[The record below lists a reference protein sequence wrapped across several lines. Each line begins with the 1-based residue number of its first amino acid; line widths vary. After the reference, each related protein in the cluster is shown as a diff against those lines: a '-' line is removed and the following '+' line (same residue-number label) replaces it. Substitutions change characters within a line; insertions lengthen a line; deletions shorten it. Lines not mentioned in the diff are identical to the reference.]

1 MSRNPFTISFGKK
14 PMQYISRLS
23 QTNEILDNFRAEDSS
38 NQIYVISG
46 IRGIGKTVMMT
57 NIAHILEEDPD
68 WVVAELNP
76 MRDIL
81 QSLVAKLYALP
92 NMHTCFL
99 KAKLDF
105 SAFGLGASVE
115 SATPVTDIEQA
126 LELML
131 AQLKK
136 EKKRLLITIDEVT
149 NSEYIRTFTSSFQI
163 LLRRDYPIY
172 LLMTGLYEN
181 IHNLQ
186 NEKTLTFLYRAPKI
200 MLEPL
205 NYTAIRKCY
214 MDIFCL
220 KVEEAEQMAT
230 LTKGYSFAFQVLGY
244 LYWNHRDTKTIEDI
258 LAEYDQYLEEYVYSK
273 IWSELS
279 ALDQKIL
286 IEMALSGETKVKD
299 IREASGMKS
308 EVFSVYRDRLKRRGI
323 VDANCYGYLSF
334 VLPRFE
340 DFVKIHHI

>member
-1 MSRNPFTISFGKK
+1 
-14 PMQYISRLS
+14 
-23 QTNEILDNFRAEDSS
+23 
-38 NQIYVISG
+38 
-46 IRGIGKTVMMT
+46 
-57 NIAHILEEDPD
+57 
-68 WVVAELNP
+68 
-76 MRDIL
+76 
-81 QSLVAKLYALP
+81 
-92 NMHTCFL
+92 
-99 KAKLDF
+99 
-105 SAFGLGASVE
+105 
-115 SATPVTDIEQA
+115 
-126 LELML
+126 
-131 AQLKK
+131 
-136 EKKRLLITIDEVT
+136 
-149 NSEYIRTFTSSFQI
+149 
-163 LLRRDYPIY
+163 
-172 LLMTGLYEN
+172 
-181 IHNLQ
+181 
-186 NEKTLTFLYRAPKI
+186 
-200 MLEPL
+200 LEPL

-323 VDANCYGYLSF
+323 VDANRYGYLSF